1 MAGTGNTT
9 RVLIVD
15 DEQHTRRVLEAILQR
30 EGYETLAADTPERA
44 LALADEHPVD
54 VLISDLIMPEY
65 TGVELMQQ
73 IQERCPG
80 VVTILITAHG
90 SVRSAVDAM
99 KLGAF
104 DYIAKPFDMD
114 QMRAVVRKAVEGRRA
129 RAEEAPTRQDTA
141 GAYTLEGVVGVSA
154 PMQAVCRV
162 VHRVADSRAT
172 VLLRGESGTGKELIA
187 RALHHLSSRA
197 RRPFIPVAA
206 AALSEELL
214 ESELFGHE
222 KGSFTGAANQRVG
235 RFELADG
242 GTLFL
247 DEIGDIS
254 PSLQVKLLR
263 VLQEREFERVGG
275 MKTIKVDVRL
285 VAATNRD
292 LEAAVAAGRF
302 RHDLYYRLQVIQIT
316 MPPLR
321 QRKEDLPALVNHFI
335 TRFARENDRKVT
347 GVSDEVMEIFLRHSW
362 PGNVR
367 ELENCLEYATVMA
380 EPDATLITP
389 DVLPLS
395 VRTLAARGDTIHVPA
410 GTTFEEAMAVVEREL
425 LLEALKKSDWDLRA
439 AARALAMSDRSLE
452 HYVEK
457 HGLQSRDDWM
467 PELPAAGPK
476 AR

>member
-1 MAGTGNTT
+1 MKSAN
-9 RVLIVD
+9 IWIID
-15 DEQHTRRVLEAILQR
+15 DDRSIRWVLEKALEQAEFKPRTFDSGEGILNRLQR
-30 EGYETLAADTPERA
+30 EQPDAI
-44 LALADEHPVD
+44 
-54 VLISDLIMPEY
+54 ISDIRMPGIDGLDLLNEIHAQYPELPVIIM
-65 TGVELMQQ
+65 
-73 IQERCPG
+73 
-80 VVTILITAHG
+80 TAH
-90 SVRSAVDAM
+90 SDLDSAVSSYQR
-99 KLGAF
+99 GAF
-104 DYIAKPFDMD
+104 DYLPKPFDVD
-114 QMRAVVRKAVEGRRA
+114 DAVLLAQRAVAHSQEQKAQRQQSAQEDLRKTTEIIG
-129 RAEEAPTRQDTA
+129 EAPA
-141 GAYTLEGVVGVSA
+141 
-154 PMQAVCRV
+154 MQEVF
-162 VHRVADSRAT
+162 RAIGRLSQSNIT
-172 VLLRGESGTGKELIA
+172 VLINGESGTGKELVA
-187 RALHHLSSRA
+187 RALHQHSPRRA
-197 RRPFIPVAA
+197 NTFIALNMAA
-206 AALSEELL
+206 IPRDLI

>member
-1 MAGTGNTT
+1 MGEPGDTV
-9 RVLIVD
+9 RVLVVD
-15 DEQHTRRVLEAILQR
+15 DEQHIRRVLEALFR
-30 EGYETLAADTPERA
+30 RDGYEVYTAETPQRA
-44 LALADEHPVD
+44 LALAAETDID
-54 VLISDLIMPEY
+54 VLVADLIMPDL
-65 TGVELMQQ
+65 TGVQLMQEIRQ
-73 IQERCPG
+73 LHPG
-80 VVTILITAHG
+80 VATVMITAHG

-114 QMRAVVRKAVEGRRA
+114 ELLRVVRKAIDWKRLNGEAKCARELPDAKWTLDNIVGSSPQMQQVCRIVRRA
-129 RAEEAPTRQDTA
+129 AN
-141 GAYTLEGVVGVSA
+141 
-154 PMQAVCRV
+154 
-162 VHRVADSRAT
+162 SRAT
-172 VLLRGESGTGKELIA
+172 VLLRGESGTGKELVA
-187 RALHHLSSRA
+187 LALHKNSPRA
-197 RRPFIPVAA
+197 RHPFVPVAA

-222 KGSFTGAANQRVG
+222 KGSFTGATNQRIG

-254 PSLQVKLLR
+254 PALQVKLLR

-275 MKTIKVDVRL
+275 TKTIKVDVRL
-285 VAATNRD
+285 IAATNRD

-321 QRKEDLPALVNHFI
+321 QRKEDLPALVDHFI
-335 TRFARENDRKVT
+335 RKYAGEDGRQIQ
-347 GVSDEVMEIFLRHSW
+347 GVSDEAMEILTRHSW

-367 ELENCLEYATVMA
+367 ELENCIEYAVVMS

-395 VRTLAARGDTIHVPA
+395 VRGLVASGDTIQVPA
-410 GTTFEEAMAVVEREL
+410 GTTFDEAVAVVEREL
-425 LLEALKKSDWDLRA
+425 LLDALKKTGWNLRA
-439 AARALAMSDRSLE
+439 ASAHLGMSDRSLE
-452 HYVEK
+452 HYIRK
-457 HGLQSRDDWM
+457 HGLESQEDWM
-467 PELPAAGPK
+467 PKVPPAIRRG
-476 AR
+476 